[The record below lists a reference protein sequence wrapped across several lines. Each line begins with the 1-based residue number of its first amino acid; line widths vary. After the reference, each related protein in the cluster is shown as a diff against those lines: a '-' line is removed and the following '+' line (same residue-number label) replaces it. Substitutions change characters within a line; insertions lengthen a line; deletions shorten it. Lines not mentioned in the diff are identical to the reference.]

1 MNILYF
7 TFLIFCC
14 SFGTGILG
22 SFTGLGGGIILVPI
36 LTLVFDVNPYYAMG
50 SSLIASIATSSGASV
65 GFIREGFL
73 NLRIGI
79 FLETS
84 AVIGAVI
91 GASVVTMLPLS
102 LLGILFG
109 IVLLYSAITTLKQK
123 KQEYKAVV
131 FAPSGDCLDMG
142 GSYLS
147 QEKGTRL
154 HYQAH
159 RIWSAW
165 SAMLIAGG
173 LSGILG
179 IGSGSLKV
187 LAMDQFMK
195 LPYKVSTATSNFMI
209 GLTATAGSG
218 IYLAQGYVDP
228 ILCVPI
234 MLGILSGSFL
244 GTRLLV
250 KIKSQILRYVFVAMT
265 VILGVQMIIKSI
277 IGKF

>member
-1 MNILYF
+1 MNILNF
-7 TFLIFCC
+7 TLLIFCC

-36 LTLVFDVNPYYAMG
+36 LTLVFDLNPYYAMG

-91 GASVVTMLPLS
+91 GASVVTMLPLP

-123 KQEYKAVV
+123 KQEYKAVA

-147 QEKGTRL
+147 KGIRL

-165 SAMLIAGG
+165 LTMLIAGG

-209 GLTATAGSG
+209 GLTATAGAG
-218 IYLAQGYVDP
+218 IYLAHGYVDP

-250 KIKSQILRYVFVAMT
+250 KIKSQILRYIFVAMT